1 VVVPVAQ
8 QELVAIP
15 ANPCKI
21 YVGNL
26 PMATTEAELKP
37 FVEAAGR
44 WFV

>member
-1 VVVPVAQ
+1 MAH

-15 ANPCKI
+15 ANPCKV

-26 PMATTEAELKP
+26 PLATTEAELKK